1 MDDFDIIYKK
11 YSGTVKK
18 YVMSLGADYD
28 LSDDVTAD
36 TFLKALKNINRFDES
51 CNMLTWLCTIAKR
64 TYFDHLKKKDNK
76 VVPLNDDS
84 IIYDECFEYGIENS
98 EEKIHL
104 HKAIIN
110 LENPYKDVIYL
121 RIFADLSF
129 AEIGNIL
136 SKNENWARVIFY
148 RGKIKLREVLEN
160 EK

>member
-1 MDDFDIIYKK
+1 MDDFEIIYKK

-64 TYFDHLKKKDNK
+64 TYLDHLKKKDNK

-84 IIYDECFEYGIENS
+84 IIYDECFEYGIEIS
-98 EEKIHL
+98 EKKIHL

-136 SKNENWARVIFY
+136 SKNENWARVTFY
-148 RGKIKLREVLEN
+148 RGKTKLKEVLEN
-160 EK
+160 EI